1 MTCCIAALCE
11 KRRAIVLVADRML
24 GAQFAQAEL
33 RISKIQRIH
42 PDWCVMIAGN
52 NIGPAFDI
60 LDKAGTILQ
69 GQERN
74 VVEVQQAL
82 ATFYREKR
90 LDEANASGDPNYKL
104 QVTLLAAGFDQ
115 LGVGHLFRVSNPG
128 ICARRNRNIGEPWRD
143 SRRLGRVNSARSF
156 SVLPFVFLQEALPT
170 SWGIQASKGSV
181 RALVART
188 PKAKNETR
196 SPLLFS
202 LCILICFSSAYGQAP
217 L

>member
-1 MTCCIAALCE
+1 
-11 KRRAIVLVADRML
+11 
-24 GAQFAQAEL
+24 
-33 RISKIQRIH
+33 
-42 PDWCVMIAGN
+42 MIAGN

-128 ICARRNRNIGEPWRD
+128 ICARQDIPGFAAIGSGSFGAHYMLLWREMDVYLKASLALYFAFEAKIFGESAPGVGYETDMYIFRKGIGPKKISKESEEKMERIWRKLEP
-143 SRRLGRVNSARSF
+143 RS
-156 SVLPFVFLQEALPT
+156 PKPEHR
-170 SWGIQASKGSV
+170 
-181 RALVART
+181 RALERL
-188 PKAKNETR
+188 KEIR
-196 SPLLFS
+196 SS
-202 LCILICFSSAYGQAP
+202 K
-217 L
+217 